1 MKQILIFGFGL
12 FILLMMQMTWL
23 PVWFFSGA
31 EVDLLLVVTVCAG
44 LLAGREQGV
53 AVGFFAGLLQDLL
66 SGFLFGYH
74 TLTRMLCGFLCGL
87 MEKQIFKENFLVPM
101 VAAASATVATQIF
114 YWLSAY
120 FVGEHVVFSR
130 AMLFNLIFSSVCNG
144 ALAWPIYELLRW
156 LYRASETK

>member
-1 MKQILIFGFGL
+1 MKQGLIVGAGL
-12 FILLMMQMTWL
+12 FVFLMLQMTWL

-31 EVDLLLVVTVCAG
+31 EVDLLLVVAVCAG

-74 TLTRMLCGFLCGL
+74 MLTRMLCGFACGL
-87 MEKQIFKENFLVPM
+87 MEKQIFKENFFVPM
-101 VAAASATVATQIF
+101 VAAAASTVLVQLL
-114 YWLSAY
+114 YWLSAHL
-120 FVGEHVVFSR
+120 VGEHVAFSQS
-130 AMLFNLIFSSVCNG
+130 MLVNLLLSAVCNG
-144 ALAWPIYELLRW
+144 VLAWPIYELFRW